1 MIYTFLFEKLT
12 GFLRTVLNLLDS
24 GMARGYLKHLTE
36 LFRFLYDF
44 AKLGDEEAKF
54 FLSINTIT
62 TFVEF
67 YLKAIRQSPEGG
79 HIDLVSDEDDEDDD
93 DIVAL
98 TPMTESNRLAS
109 LEKMIWLLVIL
120 VEKSRGEDNQI
131 HLSNSDL
138 MVLTGKAS
146 LVTTSGSP
154 SAAATATT
162 ATSSS
167 ATAASTT
174 TTATSASST
183 SPPSTCMYIL
193 LFILCHNI
201 GSYLQFFQIVIYIHS
216 NNHIGNNNNTFF
228 Q

>member
-1 MIYTFLFEKLT
+1 M
-12 GFLRTVLNLLDS
+12 
-24 GMARGYLKHLTE
+24 
-36 LFRFLYDF
+36 
-44 AKLGDEEAKF
+44 
-54 FLSINTIT
+54 
-62 TFVEF
+62 EF

-174 TTATSASST
+174 TATSASSN

-193 LFILCHNI
+193 LFILCHK
-201 GSYLQFFQIVIYIHS
+201 Y
-216 NNHIGNNNNTFF
+216 
-228 Q
+228 

>member
-1 MIYTFLFEKLT
+1 
-12 GFLRTVLNLLDS
+12 
-24 GMARGYLKHLTE
+24 MARGYLKHLTE

-167 ATAASTT
+167 ATASRVNL
-174 TTATSASST
+174 SSSRSVLKGGQNLSKDT
-183 SPPSTCMYIL
+183 KWFPSHLHTRCRKI
-193 LFILCHNI
+193 
-201 GSYLQFFQIVIYIHS
+201 
-216 NNHIGNNNNTFF
+216 
-228 Q
+228 

>member
-1 MIYTFLFEKLT
+1 
-12 GFLRTVLNLLDS
+12 
-24 GMARGYLKHLTE
+24 MARGYLKHLTE

-167 ATAASTT
+167 ATAPSTT

-183 SPPSTCMYIL
+183 SPSTCMYIL

-201 GSYLQFFQIVIYIHS
+201 DNYLHCFQIVIYIHS
-216 NNHIGNNNNTFF
+216 NCHISNNNSPFF
-228 Q
+228 QWSS

>member
-1 MIYTFLFEKLT
+1 M
-12 GFLRTVLNLLDS
+12 
-24 GMARGYLKHLTE
+24 
-36 LFRFLYDF
+36 
-44 AKLGDEEAKF
+44 
-54 FLSINTIT
+54 
-62 TFVEF
+62 
-67 YLKAIRQSPEGG
+67 
-79 HIDLVSDEDDEDDD
+79 SDEDDEDDD

-154 SAAATATT
+154 SAAATATA

-183 SPPSTCMYIL
+183 SPSTCMYIL
-193 LFILCHNI
+193 LVIL
-201 GSYLQFFQIVIYIHS
+201 
-216 NNHIGNNNNTFF
+216 GNNY
-228 Q
+228 